1 MVRPKM
7 AGRAALTARLSRGFG
22 LLLSIAHAVEPLAR
36 TAYSPDIRA
45 WPCLSR
51 TSRCALSEA
60 TLTSDERSRDVRPR
74 LGSCRQGGHDG
85 YRHREV
91 VQPDE
96 GLRVHSAPGRRQ
108 RCVRPYFRGR
118 ARRLDHSQRG
128 SNGRIRSGQQPRQ
141 GVGGES
147 QNALTAASTARIAA
161 PATRLET
168 FCRYSFAT
176 TTSIKLSG
184 CSRRRCNARAFFVR

>member
-1 MVRPKM
+1 MS
-7 AGRAALTARLSRGFG
+7 GRAM
-22 LLLSIAHAVEPLAR
+22 V
-36 TAYSPDIRA
+36 
-45 WPCLSR
+45 
-51 TSRCALSEA
+51 
-60 TLTSDERSRDVRPR
+60 VRPR

-85 YRHREV
+85 YWHREV

-96 GLRVHSAPGRRQ
+96 GLWIHSAPGRRQ
-108 RCVRPYFRGR
+108 RRIRAYLRGR

-147 QNALTAASTARIAA
+147 QNALTAASTARIAT

-184 CSRRRCNARAFFVR
+184 SSRKRCNARAFCEMKRRKAYEKPSERKTREKAEAIRRARKAARKLAQREGLIPMPKRREAAPRRAPPPRF